1 MSIPEEGRC
10 RGGGCTRPPDA
21 PAVRE
26 QPSDWLESAST
37 GGGDCSLLGLQGEDG
52 CHRRPGD
59 LQGAQRRHLAR
70 LDEAVDKIEQNMG
83 LKYF

>member
-1 MSIPEEGRC
+1 MSIPEGGRC

-37 GGGDCSLLGLQGEDG
+37 GGDRRRCSLFGLQGEDG
-52 CHRRPGD
+52 CHRPGD
-59 LQGAQRRHLAR
+59 LQEAQHRRLAR
-70 LDEAVDKIEQNMG
+70 LDEAVDKI
-83 LKYF
+83 LS